1 MTQLAQNGEFQVAVA
16 FALATAPPIA
26 RDRDGAADDGV
37 EPRHVHEGYLLRPAV
52 AARQWVWDR
61 LVAEGVARF
70 PFPPHGR
77 IPNFAG
83 AEVAAARLFNIEPW
97 KSATAIKVNPDSPQ
111 RPLRAE
117 ALRRGITVFVPTP
130 RLRGGFKKLDPRRI
144 PHDRIDEA
152 ASLSRGDRWSEEVAL
167 ADMPRLDAIVCGSV
181 AVTRDGRRCGKGEG
195 YSDLEFSILRELGHP
210 PVPVATTV
218 HDLQIV
224 ASVPRDPTDQPLSVI
239 ATPTHAIRIKRPS
252 AAPTGIDWTRLSPE
266 DLEEMPILAELK
278 RMTTSKA

>member
-1 MTQLAQNGEFQVAVA
+1 MAGEF
-16 FALATAPPIA
+16 T
-26 RDRDGAADDGV
+26 
-37 EPRHVHEGYLLRPAV
+37 EKS

-61 LVAEGVARF
+61 MRAENVARF

-83 AEVAAARLFNIEPW
+83 AEVAALRLLEIEPW

-130 RLRGGFKKLDPRRI
+130 RLRGGLKKLDPRRI
-144 PHDRIDEA
+144 PPGRINEA

-167 ADMPRLDAIVCGSV
+167 VDMPGLDAIVCGSV

-195 YSDLEFSILRELGHP
+195 YSDLEFAILRELGHP

-218 HDLQIV
+218 HALQV
-224 ASVPRDPTDQPLSVI
+224 VTFVHRDPTDQPLSVI

-252 AAPTGIDWTRLSPE
+252 TAPTGIDWTRLRPE

-278 RMTTSKA
+278 RMTASNA

>member
-1 MTQLAQNGEFQVAVA
+1 MARG
-16 FALATAPPIA
+16 FA
-26 RDRDGAADDGV
+26 DKS
-37 EPRHVHEGYLLRPAV
+37 
-52 AARQWVWDR
+52 AARRWVWDR
-61 LVAEGVARF
+61 LSAEGVARF

-83 AEVAAARLFNIEPW
+83 AEVAAARLLDIEPW
-97 KSATAIKVNPDSPQ
+97 KSATAIKVNPDAPQ

-144 PHDRIDEA
+144 PPDKIEEA

-167 ADMPRLDAIVCGSV
+167 ADIPRLEAIVCGSV

-195 YSDLEFSILRELGHP
+195 YSDLEFAIHP
-210 PVPVATTV
+210 ARARSPAGACRHDR
-218 HDLQIV
+218 HDLQVV

-239 ATPTHAIRIKRPS
+239 ATPTQAIRIKRPS
-252 AAPTGIDWTRLSPE
+252 AAPTGIDWTRLSAE

-278 RMTTSKA
+278 RMTISSA